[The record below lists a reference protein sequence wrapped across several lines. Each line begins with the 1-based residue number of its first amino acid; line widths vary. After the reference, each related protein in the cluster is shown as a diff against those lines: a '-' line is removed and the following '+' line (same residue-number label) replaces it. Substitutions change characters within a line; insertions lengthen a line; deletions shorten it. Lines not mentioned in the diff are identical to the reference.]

1 MQKHPVLLAAIDDTD
16 SRRPRWIPNNID
28 PPFDKGPHG
37 SHPIIDSNICPVTCA
52 SQVAEVEDGKAQGFD
67 LAHGP
72 LWRVGFYQLRQEHPV
87 TYFVALTIHHVV
99 TDRMGALNIFEELM
113 RQSGL
118 PTGVIPPKQPLP
130 PKAENTMRIQP
141 SAPMT
146 IKRGARWILNHKSS
160 QKVTHG
166 IGVKTMW
173 PLPSRLKP
181 SPGKPKVRHV
191 QLDFRRDHSRVVE
204 RLEALGSQIGS
215 VHSILHTSAVVAL
228 AAAASDSLFDTFS
241 TETPVSLRSE
251 KRKHPR
257 IGGNYTGLIERS
269 IPVSSLSS
277 HTVAS
282 FTKKFNDYIHSS

>member
-1 MQKHPVLLAAIDDTD
+1 
-16 SRRPRWIPNNID
+16 
-28 PPFDKGPHG
+28 
-37 SHPIIDSNICPVTCA
+37 
-52 SQVAEVEDGKAQGFD
+52 
-67 LAHGP
+67 
-72 LWRVGFYQLRQEHPV
+72 
-87 TYFVALTIHHVV
+87 
-99 TDRMGALNIFEELM
+99 M

-215 VHSILHTSAVVAL
+215 VHSILHTAAVVAL

-251 KRKHPR
+251 KRTSENRRQLYGSDREIHPSVQPELTHR
-257 IGGNYTGLIERS
+257 GQLYQEIQRLHPFFIGGEQRQEQRRRDST
-269 IPVSSLSS
+269 
-277 HTVAS
+277 AS
-282 FTKKFNDYIHSS
+282 